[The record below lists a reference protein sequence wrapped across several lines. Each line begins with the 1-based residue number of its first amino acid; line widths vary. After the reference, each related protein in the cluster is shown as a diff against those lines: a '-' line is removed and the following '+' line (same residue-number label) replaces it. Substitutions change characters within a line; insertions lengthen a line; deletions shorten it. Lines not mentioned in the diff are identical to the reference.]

1 MPSMPRISVTRRKDN
16 PEAVMS
22 IGDHLRELRNRLVI
36 SALGILIGAVV
47 GYVIYKPVY
56 NLITL
61 PITQANAN
69 GGDLKVNFPTILSSF
84 DLRLRMSLWTGVL
97 LSRPRWTVPSP
108 PTATRASGPPS
119 QSRAPWR

>member
-36 SALGILIGAVV
+36 SALGILIGAVA

-84 DLRLRMSLWTGVL
+84 CACRCGPECSCP
-97 LSRPRWTVPSP
+97 PRCGCTS
-108 PTATRASGPPS
+108 SGPTS
-119 QSRAPWR
+119 VRG